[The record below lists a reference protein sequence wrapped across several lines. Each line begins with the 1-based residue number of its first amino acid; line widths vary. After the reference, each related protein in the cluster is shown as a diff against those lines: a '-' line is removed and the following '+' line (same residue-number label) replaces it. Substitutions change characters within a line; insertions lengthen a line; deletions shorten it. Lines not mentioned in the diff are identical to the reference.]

1 MRDGGSSWSLRC
13 AVESSCESTASSS
26 LGGPAHS
33 PPARRPRDRRRRGVR
48 SSSTCV
54 LASSRRSLGVAGRSI
69 SALKVLFARA
79 RTFMSGGVL
88 ARGAGRSNVHTS
100 PISSQAASTG
110 RPSFVSFL
118 DETDDPPR
126 RGGARRAPRRPTGPT
141 DRNQLMVR
149 RGIALAGAVLLIFL
163 LFLAVKSCRN
173 AAKEQAFKDYNRDV
187 GAFVQESEDQS
198 KGLFD
203 LLENGGQ
210 SPVELQNTV
219 NGYASEAAQLVDR
232 AKDTDHPGELD
243 GAHEYLV
250 ETLEFRRDG
259 LKGIADQLPQALG
272 DRGEEATR
280 SIAAQMQYFLTSDVV
295 YQQRFY
301 PRLQAGLKDEDLLG
315 SEKPPE
321 STFLRN
327 VDWLVPATT
336 ADRIGR
342 IGSSEGGATQIKAA
356 PNLSLDVQ
364 VANQG
369 ENDEKN
375 VTVKVAISGAGKPIE
390 LEEKL
395 PEIAAGQTKTVSV
408 PLSST
413 PPAGKPVTIKGEIA
427 GVPGEKKTDNNKGS
441 FPAVFSR

>member
-1 MRDGGSSWSLRC
+1 MLR
-13 AVESSCESTASSS
+13 
-26 LGGPAHS
+26 
-33 PPARRPRDRRRRGVR
+33 R
-48 SSSTCV
+48 V
-54 LASSRRSLGVAGRSI
+54 LAVG
-69 SALKVLFARA
+69 
-79 RTFMSGGVL
+79 
-88 ARGAGRSNVHTS
+88 
-100 PISSQAASTG
+100 
-110 RPSFVSFL
+110 
-118 DETDDPPR
+118 
-126 RGGARRAPRRPTGPT
+126 
-141 DRNQLMVR
+141 
-149 RGIALAGAVLLIFL
+149 GAVLILFL
-163 LFLAVKSCRN
+163 LVLAVKSCRG

-219 NGYASEAAQLVDR
+219 NGYASDAAQLVDR
-232 AKDTDHPGELD
+232 ANDADHPGELD
-243 GAHEYLV
+243 SAHANLV

-259 LKGIADQLPQALG
+259 LKGIADQLPRALG

-280 SIAAQMQYFLTSDVV
+280 DIAAQMQNFLTSDVI
-295 YQQRFY
+295 YSQRFY
-301 PRLQAGLKDEDLLG
+301 PKLEKGLKDEGLLG
-315 SEKPPE
+315 SEKPPR
-321 STFLRN
+321 SSFLPD
-327 VDWLVPATT
+327 VEWLVPATV

-342 IGSSEGGATQIKAA
+342 IGSGESGDGSSGPVAPGVHGTGLGTVTIQPGGQALSEGGATQIKAA

-375 VTVKVAISGAGKPIE
+375 VTVKVSLRGAGKPIE

-413 PPAGKPVTIKGEIA
+413 PAAGQPVTIRVDVA
-427 GVPGEKKTDNNKGS
+427 GVPGEKNTDNNKGS
-441 FPAVFSR
+441 FPAVFSK

>member
-1 MRDGGSSWSLRC
+1 
-13 AVESSCESTASSS
+13 
-26 LGGPAHS
+26 
-33 PPARRPRDRRRRGVR
+33 
-48 SSSTCV
+48 
-54 LASSRRSLGVAGRSI
+54 
-69 SALKVLFARA
+69 
-79 RTFMSGGVL
+79 
-88 ARGAGRSNVHTS
+88 
-100 PISSQAASTG
+100 
-110 RPSFVSFL
+110 VSFL
-118 DETDDPPR
+118 DETDEPPR
-126 RGGARRAPRRPTGPT
+126 RSATRRAPRRPSGPT
-141 DRNQLMVR
+141 DRNQLMMR
-149 RGIALAGAVLLIFL
+149 RGIALAGAVLLLFL
-163 LFLAVKSCRN
+163 LILAVKSCRN

-187 GAFVQESEDQS
+187 GAFVGESEDQS

-232 AKDTDHPGELD
+232 AKGTDHPGELD
-243 GAHEYLV
+243 GAQRYLI

-259 LKGIADQLPQALG
+259 LKGIADELPRALG
-272 DRGEEATR
+272 DRGEDATKN
-280 SIAAQMQYFLTSDVV
+280 IAAYMQSFLTSDVI
-295 YQQRFY
+295 YSQRFY
-301 PRLQAGLKDEDLLG
+301 PRLRQGLKDEGLLD

-321 STFLRN
+321 SSFLRD
-327 VDWLVPATT
+327 VEWLVPGTV

-342 IGSSEGGATQIKAA
+342 IGSGEGGSGSSGPVAPGLHGTGLGTVQVQPGGVTLNEGGATQIKSA

-375 VTVKVAISGAGKPIE
+375 VTVKVSIKGAGKPID

-413 PPAGKPVTIKGEIA
+413 PPAGQPVTIQVTVA
-427 GVPGEKKTDNNKGS
+427 AVPGEKKTDNNKGS
-441 FPAVFSR
+441 FPAVFSK

>member
-1 MRDGGSSWSLRC
+1 M
-13 AVESSCESTASSS
+13 
-26 LGGPAHS
+26 
-33 PPARRPRDRRRRGVR
+33 
-48 SSSTCV
+48 
-54 LASSRRSLGVAGRSI
+54 
-69 SALKVLFARA
+69 
-79 RTFMSGGVL
+79 
-88 ARGAGRSNVHTS
+88 
-100 PISSQAASTG
+100 
-110 RPSFVSFL
+110 SFL

-126 RGGARRAPRRPTGPT
+126 RGGARRAPRRPSGPT

-149 RGIALAGAVLLIFL
+149 RGLALAGAILLIFL
-163 LFLAVKSCRN
+163 LFFAVKSCRN

-219 NGYASEAAQLVDR
+219 NGYASEAGQLVDR
-232 AKDTDHPGELD
+232 AESTDHPGELD
-243 GAHEYLV
+243 EAHNYLV

-259 LKGIADQLPQALG
+259 LKGIADNLPQALG
-272 DRGEEATR
+272 DRGEEATQ
-280 SIAAQMQYFLTSDVV
+280 SIAAQMQNFLTSDVI
-295 YQQRFY
+295 YSQRFF
-301 PRLQAGLKDEDLLG
+301 PRLQDGLKDEGLLG

-321 STFLRN
+321 STFLRD
-327 VDWLVPATT
+327 VDWLVPATV
-336 ADRIGR
+336 ADRVGR
-342 IGSSEGGATQIKAA
+342 IGSGEGGGGGSSGPVAPGLHGTGLGTVQIQPGGTTLNEGGATQIKAA

-375 VTVKVAISGAGKPIE
+375 VTVKVAIRGAGKPIE

-413 PPAGKPVTIKGEIA
+413 PPAGQPVTIRVDIA
-427 GVPGEKKTDNNKGS
+427 GVPGEKNTDNNKGS
-441 FPAVFSR
+441 FPAVFNR

>member
-1 MRDGGSSWSLRC
+1 
-13 AVESSCESTASSS
+13 
-26 LGGPAHS
+26 
-33 PPARRPRDRRRRGVR
+33 
-48 SSSTCV
+48 
-54 LASSRRSLGVAGRSI
+54 
-69 SALKVLFARA
+69 
-79 RTFMSGGVL
+79 
-88 ARGAGRSNVHTS
+88 
-100 PISSQAASTG
+100 
-110 RPSFVSFL
+110 
-118 DETDDPPR
+118 
-126 RGGARRAPRRPTGPT
+126 
-141 DRNQLMVR
+141 MVR
-149 RGIALAGAVLLIFL
+149 RAVAVVGGVLLIFL

-203 LLENGGQ
+203 LLEKGGQ

-219 NGYASEAAQLVDR
+219 NGYASEAGQLVDR

-243 GAHEYLV
+243 GAQRYLI
-250 ETLEFRRDG
+250 ESLEFRRDG
-259 LKGIADQLPQALG
+259 LKGIADQLPRALG

-280 SIAAQMQYFLTSDVV
+280 DIAAQMQNFLTSDVV
-295 YQQRFY
+295 YAQRFY
-301 PRLQAGLKDEDLLG
+301 PRLEKGLKDEGLLG
-315 SEKPPE
+315 SEKPPR
-321 STFLRN
+321 SSFLI
-327 VDWLVPATT
+327 DIEWLMPGTV
-336 ADRIGR
+336 ADRIDR
-342 IGSSEGGATQIKAA
+342 IGSGEGGDSTSGPVAPGLHGTGLGTVQVQPGGVTLNEGGATQIKAA

-375 VTVKVAISGAGKPIE
+375 VTVKVAIRGAGKPIE

-413 PPAGKPVTIKGEIA
+413 PPAGQPVTVRVEIA
-427 GVPGEKKTDNNKGS
+427 AVPGEKKTDNNKGS